1 MLFWST
7 KQNRPFIS
15 LCFGLYEKTRIFTL
29 SEARF
34 NLRKATAPH
43 KKNRMNGATSENEYA
58 YIKEGKVF
66 LKGYLDMPDRQIGE
80 VKRTEEEAFKYF
92 EDRYDIAV
100 SKVEQLKVE
109 IETAQNKGSY
119 LTKLKQLRK
128 RLLTFDGIGN
138 FMPLLDK
145 LDLLE
150 GSLSGMIDENQTNN
164 LTIKQE
170 LLAEAQ
176 EVGKSDEWQETADTL
191 QDIRTRWI
199 RTGPVPKENQEEI
212 EEAFKDTLDEFYQRR
227 KAYFE
232 EQRRITDERLLRYHE
247 LIKVADSLLDRRDWD
262 EAFQDLKGIQAEWK
276 TVGKI
281 HPKILRDPYKR
292 FKQLTGTF
300 YQRYCKAKGI
310 EIKPRVDPR
319 IAAQQKMVADVD
331 RLAESDDMV
340 AAANRTKMLL
350 NEWKNIRLPYNMV
363 DRDLAERFRSAC
375 DKIFELS
382 YLMKVVHRKN
392 PTYSYMSAEQ
402 QLQAKYHEMEYIV
415 KRAREDLEHL
425 SASMNTIKSNPDSE
439 TDRLLFNNVRTQ
451 ERKLMMKEVILEE
464 LRRKVN

>member
-1 MLFWST
+1 
-7 KQNRPFIS
+7 
-15 LCFGLYEKTRIFTL
+15 
-29 SEARF
+29 
-34 NLRKATAPH
+34 
-43 KKNRMNGATSENEYA
+43 MNGATLENEYA
-58 YIKEGKVF
+58 YIKDSKVF

-92 EDRYDIAV
+92 ENRYDIAV
-100 SKVEQLKVE
+100 GKVEQLKVD

-128 RLLTFDGIGN
+128 RLLSFDGIGN
-138 FMPLLDK
+138 FIPLLDK
-145 LDLLE
+145 LDVLE
-150 GSLSGMIDENQTNN
+150 GSLSGMIDENQSNN

-170 LLAEAQ
+170 LLTEAQ
-176 EVGKSDEWQETADTL
+176 EVGESDEWQETADSL
-191 QDIRTRWI
+191 QEIRTRWI
-199 RTGPVPKENQEEI
+199 RTGPVPKENQEEV
-212 EEAFKDTLDEFYQRR
+212 EDAFKEALDSFYQRR
-227 KAYFE
+227 KAFFE
-232 EQRRITDERLLRYHE
+232 EQRRITDERLLKYNG
-247 LIKVADSLLDRRDWD
+247 LIKIADSLLDRRDWD
-262 EAFQDLKGIQAEWK
+262 ESFQELKRIQAEWK

-331 RLAESDDMV
+331 RLADSDDMV

-363 DRDLAERFRSAC
+363 DRDLAERFRAAC

-402 QLQAKYHEMEYIV
+402 QSQVKYQEMEYIV
-415 KRAREDLEHL
+415 KRARADLEQL
-425 SASMNTIKSNPDSE
+425 SGSLNTIKVNADADM
-439 TDRLLFNNVRTQ
+439 DRIMFNNVRTQ
-451 ERKLMMKEVILEE
+451 KRKLLMKEVILEE
-464 LRRKVN
+464 LRHKVKQ